1 VEVTMVEAK
10 VVQMQVGTEEEEEEG
25 GEDGG
30 REGCG

>member
-1 VEVTMVEAK
+1 MVEAK

>member
-10 VVQMQVGTEEEEEEG
+10 VVQVEVGTEEEEEG
-25 GEDGG
+25 AEDGG